1 MSDVQGDFMV
11 YAYKTIEL
19 LEILKTEQQACLR
32 GDRLS
37 LTTASCGAS
46 PFIDQ
51 FLESSGLQRF
61 SAYDNFRRTI
71 HDYQQ
76 THQISGIVWESI
88 FLRGRA
94 TRFPTIHDQLASLP
108 SDLVILANMKSPL
121 VVFWQQAIAG
131 MDLYLALQGGKIF
144 QKATLDD
151 VAHIYHRTQ
160 WAKLSQQGEGETLEI
175 ILELGWGKPEEAC
188 YRRGFPSSGSE
199 HIHAVYPGHQPL
211 G

>member
-1 MSDVQGDFMV
+1 MV

-19 LEILKTEQQACLR
+19 LEILETEQQACLR

-37 LTTASCGAS
+37 LTTASYGAS

-71 HDYQQ
+71 HEYQRE
-76 THQISGIVWESI
+76 HQISGIVWESI
-88 FLRGRA
+88 CLRGRA
-94 TRFPTIHDQLASLP
+94 TRFPTIHDQLASLS
-108 SDLVILANMKSPL
+108 SDLVILSQMKSPI

-131 MDLYLALQGGKIF
+131 MELYLALQGGKNF

-151 VAHIYHRTQ
+151 VAHIYQRTQ
-160 WAKLSQQGEGETLEI
+160 WAKLSQQGEGATQEI

-188 YRRGFPSSGSE
+188 YRRGFPGSGSE
-199 HIHAVYPGHQPL
+199 HIHAVFPGYQPL

>member
-1 MSDVQGDFMV
+1 MV
-11 YAYKTIEL
+11 DAYKTIEL
-19 LEILKTEQQACLR
+19 LEILEVERQACLR

-61 SAYDNFRRTI
+61 SAYDNFRSTI
-71 HDYQQ
+71 HDYQK

-94 TRFPTIHDQLASLP
+94 TRFPVIHEQLASLP
-108 SDLVILANMKSPL
+108 SDRVILANMKSPL
-121 VVFWQQAIAG
+121 VVFWQQAIVG
-131 MDLYLALQGGKIF
+131 MNLYLALQGGKTF
-144 QKATLDD
+144 QSATIDD
-151 VAHIYHRTQ
+151 VAHLYQRTQ
-160 WAKLSQQGEGETLEI
+160 WAKISQQGEGSTLEI
-175 ILELGWGKPEEAC
+175 ILELGWGNPEEAC
-188 YRRGFPSSGSE
+188 YRRGFPDSGSE
-199 HIHAVYPGHQPL
+199 HIHAVYPENQPL

>member
-1 MSDVQGDFMV
+1 MV

-19 LEILKTEQQACLR
+19 LEILEVEQQACLR

-37 LTTASCGAS
+37 LTTVSCGAS

-61 SAYDNFRRTI
+61 AAYDNFRRTI

-76 THQISGIVWESI
+76 THQISGIIWESI
-88 FLRGRA
+88 FVRGRA

-108 SDLVILANMKSPL
+108 SDLVILSQMKSPL

-131 MDLYLALQGGKIF
+131 MDLYLALQGGKTF
-144 QKATLDD
+144 QSATLDD
-151 VAHIYHRTQ
+151 VAHLYQRTQ
-160 WAKLSQQGEGETLEI
+160 WIKISQQGEGSSLEI
-175 ILELGWGKPEEAC
+175 ILEMGWGKPEEAC

>member
-1 MSDVQGDFMV
+1 MV
-11 YAYKTIEL
+11 HAYKTIEL
-19 LEILKTEQQACLR
+19 LEILKVEQQACMR
-32 GDRLS
+32 GERLS
-37 LTTASCGAS
+37 LTTASSGAS

-71 HDYQQ
+71 HHYQQ

-88 FLRGRA
+88 TIRGRSI
-94 TRFPTIHDQLASLP
+94 RFPMIHDQLSSLP
-108 SDLVILANMKSPL
+108 SDLVILSNMKSPL
-121 VVFWQQAIAG
+121 VVFWQHAVLG
-131 MDLYLALQGGKIF
+131 MELYLALQGGKTF
-144 QKATLDD
+144 QRASLED

-160 WAKLSQQGEGETLEI
+160 WAKLYQQGKGETLEI

-199 HIHAVYPGHQPL
+199 QIHAVFPGHQPL